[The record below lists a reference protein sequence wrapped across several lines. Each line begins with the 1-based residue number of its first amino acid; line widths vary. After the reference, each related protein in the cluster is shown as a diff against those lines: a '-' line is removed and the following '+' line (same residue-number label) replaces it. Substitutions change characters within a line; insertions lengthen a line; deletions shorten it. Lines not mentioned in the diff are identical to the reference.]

1 MARQGSTNKNG
12 SQRREKLKNM
22 SEDVRKSPMKTAN
35 REKALSALLE
45 SATISDAAKKC
56 GLNEKTLRRY
66 LDDAEFQKE
75 FRAARRIVFEQ
86 NIVRLQSLHAGAVDT
101 LERNLNCE
109 NPSVEVRAA
118 QIVIESTR
126 KDFETLDILAR
137 LEKIEDEHQK
147 QNQENGKP
155 TNSRRN

>member
-1 MARQGSTNKNG
+1 
-12 SQRREKLKNM
+12 M
-22 SEDVRKSPMKTAN
+22 SEDVRKSPMKIAN

-45 SATISDAAKKC
+45 SVSITDAAKKC

-66 LDDAEFQKE
+66 LEDTEFQKE
-75 FRAARRIVFEQ
+75 FRAARRVVFEQ

-118 QIVIESTR
+118 QIVIESNR
-126 KDFETLDILAR
+126 KDFETFDILAR
-137 LEKIEDEHQK
+137 LEMLENEYQK
-147 QNQENGKP
+147 QIEANGNGNNK
-155 TNSRRN
+155 RRF

>member
-1 MARQGSTNKNG
+1 
-12 SQRREKLKNM
+12 M
-22 SEDVRKSPMKTAN
+22 SMKTN
-35 REKALSALLE
+35 QENALNALLA
-45 SATISDAAKKC
+45 SASITDAAQIC
-56 GLNEKTLRRY
+56 GLSEKTLRRY

-75 FRAARRIVFEQ
+75 FRAARRVVFEQ

-118 QIVIESTR
+118 QIIIEGNR
-126 KDFETLDILAR
+126 KDFETLDILER

-147 QNQENGKP
+147 QIEENGKP
-155 TNSRRN
+155 NNKRRF

>member
-1 MARQGSTNKNG
+1 
-12 SQRREKLKNM
+12 M
-22 SEDVRKSPMKTAN
+22 SEDVRKSPMKITN

-45 SATISDAAKKC
+45 LASITEAANKC

-66 LDDAEFQKE
+66 LEDAEFQKE
-75 FRAARRIVFEQ
+75 FRAARRVVFEQ

-118 QIVIESTR
+118 QIIIETAVKGVELVDVIE
-126 KDFETLDILAR
+126 R
-137 LEKIEDEHQK
+137 LEVLEDAIKTETK
-147 QNQENGKP
+147 KN
-155 TNSRRN
+155 